1 MRNRSIKRKINKK
14 LITFLVALLIA
25 LIAFVVEEYQNRDKS
40 KASDAVGDLIYVHS
54 IDVGQGDSTLIESP
68 FGNILIDAGTN
79 ESESDLYGYLT
90 NEGIRTI
97 DYCILTHPHEDHI
110 GGADMILESFDV
122 KRVIMTDV
130 EATSYVYERLLTS
143 LENSRAEVLLANVG
157 DIYRMGEVS
166 IAILGP
172 VDLDS
177 ETDLNNSSIV
187 SRITYGDVR
196 MLFMGDA
203 EHFSEKRLL
212 NAISAAEFDSDFL
225 KLGHHGSS
233 TSSGKDFMDA
243 VTPYV
248 ALISCGENNSYGHPH
263 REIINMLQKREIE
276 CFRTDLMGNIL
287 FECDG
292 RKIYN
297 ISEE

>member
-1 MRNRSIKRKINKK
+1 MRGRIKIGNKK
-14 LITFLVALLIA
+14 RLIAFFGALLIA
-25 LIAFVVEEYQNRDKS
+25 LVAFAVEEYKTRYNEGE
-40 KASDAVGDLIYVHS
+40 SDETGELIYVHS

-68 FGNILIDAGTN
+68 YGNILIDAGTN
-79 ESESDLYGYLT
+79 ESEIDLYGYLI
-90 NEGIRTI
+90 NEGISTI

-110 GGADMILESFDV
+110 GGADMILGSFDV

-143 LENSRAEVLLANVG
+143 LEGSGAEVTLARVG
-157 DIYRMGEVS
+157 DIYKMGGIS

-177 ETDLNNSSIV
+177 QTDFNNSSIV

-212 NAISAAEFDSDFL
+212 KTISEVEFDSDFL

-233 TSSGKDFMDA
+233 TSSGDDFMNA
-243 VTPYV
+243 VTPYI

-263 REIINMLQKREIE
+263 REVITMLQKRGIE
-276 CFRTDLMGNIL
+276 CFRTDLMGDVV

-292 RKIYN
+292 QRIYN
-297 ISEE
+297 ISED

>member
-1 MRNRSIKRKINKK
+1 MRGSIKIGNKK
-14 LITFLVALLIA
+14 RLIAFFGALLIA
-25 LIAFVVEEYQNRDKS
+25 LVVFAVEEYKTRYNEGE
-40 KASDAVGDLIYVHS
+40 SDETGELIYVHS

-68 FGNILIDAGTN
+68 YGNILIDAGPN
-79 ESESDLYGYLT
+79 ESEIDLYGYLI
-90 NEGIRTI
+90 NEGISTI

-110 GGADMILESFDV
+110 GGADMILGSFDV

-143 LENSRAEVLLANVG
+143 LEGSGAEVILANVG
-157 DIYRMGEVS
+157 DIYKMGEIS

-172 VDLDS
+172 IDLDS
-177 ETDLNNSSIV
+177 QTDLNNSSIV

-212 NAISAAEFDSDFL
+212 KTISAVEFDSDFL

-233 TSSGKDFMDA
+233 TSSGDDFMDA
-243 VTPYV
+243 VTPYIG
-248 ALISCGENNSYGHPH
+248 LISCGENNSYAHPH
-263 REIINMLQKREIE
+263 REVITMLQKRGIE
-276 CFRTDLMGNIL
+276 CFRTDLMGDVV

-292 RKIYN
+292 QRIYN
-297 ISEE
+297 ISED